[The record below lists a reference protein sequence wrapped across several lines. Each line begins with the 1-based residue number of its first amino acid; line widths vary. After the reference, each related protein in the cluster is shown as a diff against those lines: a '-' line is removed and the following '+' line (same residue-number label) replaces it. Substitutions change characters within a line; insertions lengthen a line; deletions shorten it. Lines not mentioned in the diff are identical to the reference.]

1 METFNAWTVDK
12 LFLCATKVVGELLSR
27 TTVEKTVP
35 RIYYREAIWGLREWT
50 ARERQTELVPLNLL
64 VRQSSS
70 SSYPPTTELRQFAF
84 NPVIS
89 VIGNPDNGQTTTEV
103 LSAIC
108 SWCANRSLSWSQLLV
123 CFVILI
129 FCLNFQLT
137 SLKEK
142 GFWLLSAVHT
152 YPWKSLAA
160 AVMVVVVVCRMD
172 ASLAK

>member
-27 TTVEKTVP
+27 TTTGEKTVP

-50 ARERQTELVPLNLL
+50 ARERQTGLVPLNLL

-70 SSYPPTTELRQFAF
+70 CSCSYPPSPTTTELRQFAF

-129 FCLNFQLT
+129 FCRNFQLT
-137 SLKEK
+137 SL
-142 GFWLLSAVHT
+142 
-152 YPWKSLAA
+152 
-160 AVMVVVVVCRMD
+160 
-172 ASLAK
+172 